1 MFIVGEAANG
11 NEMITQYENLKP
23 DLIISDIEMPPLSGI
38 DALKQLRL
46 KYPEIKVLFVSV
58 YQGEDTIFTIIK
70 AGGQGLL
77 SKGSDKGELLY
88 AINEIMNGRQYFGPE
103 YTNEKIAAIIDKF
116 STPPKAFII
125 DPRKAP
131 TDIEHKILLL
141 IAEFLTSKQI
151 ADKLNRSIR
160 TIEDH
165 RSDLIKKYDLKD
177 GNNTERENPNQRKNI
192 LLLASIHH
200 LLL

>member
-1 MFIVGEAANG
+1 MGSIRILICDDHSYIRDGFIKRLEFHPGMFIVGEAANG

-38 DALKQLRL
+38 DALKQLKL

-88 AINEIMNGRQYFGPE
+88 AINEVMNDRQYFGPE
-103 YTNEKIAAIIDKF
+103 YTNEKLAAIIDKF
-116 STPPKAFII
+116 STPPKKFII
-125 DPRKAP
+125 DPRKARNY
-131 TDIEHKILLL
+131 LLC
-141 IAEFLTSKQI
+141 E
-151 ADKLNRSIR
+151 
-160 TIEDH
+160 
-165 RSDLIKKYDLKD
+165 
-177 GNNTERENPNQRKNI
+177 
-192 LLLASIHH
+192 
-200 LLL
+200 